1 MPCSGVAAGFGIT
14 FRQRPGNGLHCCA
27 VQAERRAERYVLP
40 IPIMESEAHIV
51 DAISILVSLDQAYL
65 PQLQVLLTSIFC
77 NNPGERF
84 NVYLLHS
91 GISDQDLAPVAEQ
104 CRRMQDSF
112 CPIRVQEDLFAGAPT
127 TRQYPREMYYRLLAG
142 QLLPGEVKRVI
153 YLDPDI
159 LVLNPLRP
167 LWELELGGN
176 LFAAAAHTGKTELA
190 NNVNRL
196 RLGTR
201 HDYYNSGV
209 LLMDLEAC
217 RARVV
222 QGWQIAVTS
231 TIPNVLMAF
240 VIIKIL
246 DHSGLLK
253 LIGTALDPIMGIF
266 GLPGEAATVLLG
278 GWMSMGGGVG
288 VAVALFDHGT
298 ITGHD
303 IAVLA
308 PSIYLMGSQVQYMG
322 RCLGVIGIK
331 GSKIPLIMA
340 IPVLT
345 AFVSL
350 FVMRILMLGN

>member
-1 MPCSGVAAGFGIT
+1 MS
-14 FRQRPGNGLHCCA
+14 
-27 VQAERRAERYVLP
+27 
-40 IPIMESEAHIV
+40 AHENAKPMV
-51 DAISILVSLDQAYL
+51 TD
-65 PQLQVLLTSIFC
+65 IF
-77 NNPGERF
+77 
-84 NVYLLHS
+84 VK
-91 GISDQDLAPVAEQ
+91 
-104 CRRMQDSF
+104 
-112 CPIRVQEDLFAGAPT
+112 GA
-127 TRQYPREMYYRLLAG
+127 
-142 QLLPGEVKRVI
+142 
-153 YLDPDI
+153 
-159 LVLNPLRP
+159 
-167 LWELELGGN
+167 
-176 LFAAAAHTGKTELA
+176 
-190 NNVNRL
+190 
-196 RLGTR
+196 
-201 HDYYNSGV
+201 
-209 LLMDLEAC
+209 
-217 RARVV
+217 V

-253 LIGTALDPIMGIF
+253 LLGTALDPIMGIF

-331 GSKIPLIMA
+331 GSNLFKIMA
-340 IPVLT
+340 IPIVT

-350 FVMRILMLGN
+350 FVMKLIVLAS